1 MLYTRTEQTMVW
13 DLEGSDTQACPAC
26 GDTRPKG
33 RVVAVKSLLPPHP
46 MLTFAS
52 CKRCATR
59 FIPGYV
65 TPDYGDIDVSDYATR
80 FYIEQGAG
88 VDHLA
93 RPASAMAARGHV
105 GRYLEIGCGYGF
117 GVDIAARAFGWDSR
131 GIDPSSIARQGV
143 RDLGISIE
151 GMHLSPGTEKQVGT
165 FDGIVAM
172 EVIEHVPEPVD
183 FLKTLKAHLSPGG
196 ALFMST
202 PNAAIIDD
210 RKHPM
215 LAAALSPGYH
225 ITMFSRDGLA
235 LAMKAAGF
243 DNVRVSASDTTLVAA
258 GTVGGAPVDIEV
270 PVDRARFR
278 TYLHGRMETQKP
290 GSPLWTGFAYRLYKD
305 LVNGA
310 LYAEA
315 QTVFEQIRAAILEV
329 RGLDLYEP
337 RSIIGEAKDADA
349 HLQSGRWPF
358 CLAGL
363 LYLRGVQLI
372 NTDWAP
378 EQPFPYFLATV
389 DVGTQ
394 IKESLRPWG
403 ALDGELQSQ
412 IAAAEAPLVMC
423 LERLRSR

>member
-1 MLYTRTEQTMVW
+1 MLYTKTEQTLVW
-13 DLEGSDTQACPAC
+13 DLEGTETEACPAC
-26 GDTRPKG
+26 GDTGPK
-33 RVVAVKSLLPPHP
+33 RTVVAVKSLLPPHP
-46 MLTFAS
+46 MLTFAT

-117 GVDIAARAFGWDSR
+117 GVDFAARAFDWDSR
-131 GIDPSSIARQGV
+131 GIDPSSIARQGA
-143 RDLGISIE
+143 RDLGIRIE
-151 GMHLSPGTEKQVGT
+151 GMHLEPGTEKEVGT

-172 EVIEHVPEPVD
+172 EVIEHVPNPVD

-235 LAMKAAGF
+235 LAMKTAGF
-243 DNVRVSASDTTLVAA
+243 DNVRVSASDTTLIAA
-258 GTVGGAPVDIEV
+258 GTVGGKPVDIEV
-270 PVDRARFR
+270 NVDRARFQA
-278 TYLHGRMETQKP
+278 YLSARMETQKP

-310 LYAEA
+310 HYEKADA
-315 QTVFEQIRAAILEV
+315 VFGQIRDALLDA
-329 RGLDLYEP
+329 RGLDLGEP
-337 RSIIGEAKDADA
+337 RAILAEAKEADA
-349 HLQSGRWPF
+349 HLHSGRWPF

-372 NTDWAP
+372 NTDWSP
-378 EQPFPYFLATV
+378 DKPFPYFLASL
-389 DVGTQ
+389 DVGNQ

-412 IAAAEAPLVMC
+412 IAAAEAPLAMC
-423 LERLRSR
+423 LERFRSR